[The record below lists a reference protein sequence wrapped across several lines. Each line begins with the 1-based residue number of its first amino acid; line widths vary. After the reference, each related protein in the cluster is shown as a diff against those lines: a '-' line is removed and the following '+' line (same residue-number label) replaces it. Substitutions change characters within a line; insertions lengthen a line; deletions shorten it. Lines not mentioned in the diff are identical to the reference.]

1 MRYKNLNLAFLIEV
15 FVGFG
20 CILSISLLGSK
31 GLVSL
36 ALIGL
41 RPFLLETEP
50 ITNEKLYWRFSY
62 KVFLNSAIIISL
74 MIISIL
80 IIIQFIP
87 QWKMKL
93 PALDIILVEI
103 IPFFVLTHGVLGF
116 INLSFL
122 DKS

>member
-1 MRYKNLNLAFLIEV
+1 
-15 FVGFG
+15 
-20 CILSISLLGSK
+20 
-31 GLVSL
+31 
-36 ALIGL
+36 
-41 RPFLLETEP
+41 
-50 ITNEKLYWRFSY
+50 
-62 KVFLNSAIIISL
+62 

-93 PALDIILVEI
+93 PSLDILLVEI

-122 DKS
+122 DKY